1 MVILFSLGIIAVMRP
16 SCAVMKLRPKRLNP
30 ARCLNHNLCDV
41 GAVHFQS
48 LCDFNDN
55 AQKTKIS
62 ISIIYRKLECI
73 FEPQRAEHGT
83 LIGCRDHYSLMA
95 VSTNYVQVNLNYKLS
110 DVLNVPCNSCQDKL
124 SYKMIHDTG
133 KPGEVII
140 DYSKKEN
147 ATCIVMGSRGLGKIR
162 RTLIGSVSDYVVRH
176 SLIPV
181 VVIPPFSSQQFP
193 FRIQNSDIWS

>member
-1 MVILFSLGIIAVMRP
+1 MSSTNVVLIPLDGSKNSERAVNWYMEHFHLKGDRVVFIHAFDPVPMQSAKHRGVDFKNSYDEWCILMQKAQDS
-16 SCAVMKLRPKRLNP
+16 
-30 ARCLNHNLCDV
+30 ARCLLKEYDDRFA
-41 GAVHFQS
+41 G
-48 LCDFNDN
+48 L
-55 AQKTKIS
+55 K
-62 ISIIYRKLECI
+62 
-73 FEPQRAEHGT
+73 
-83 LIGCRDHYSLMA
+83 
-95 VSTNYVQVNLNYKLS
+95 
-110 DVLNVPCNSCQDKL
+110 DKL

-181 VVIPPFSSQQFP
+181 VVIPPFSS
-193 FRIQNSDIWS
+193 